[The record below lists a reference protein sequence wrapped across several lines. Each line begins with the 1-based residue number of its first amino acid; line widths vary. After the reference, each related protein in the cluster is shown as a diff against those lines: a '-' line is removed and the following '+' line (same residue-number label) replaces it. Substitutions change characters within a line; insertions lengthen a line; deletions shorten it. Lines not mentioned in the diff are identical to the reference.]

1 MAFGLQYGLKVGTQ
15 LCLYQALHK
24 TEVVVH
30 VTNGDFSG
38 AKAFSSCL
46 CSATV
51 RIYFLNT
58 LVETVKG

>member
-1 MAFGLQYGLKVGTQ
+1 MVFGLQYGLKVGTQ
-15 LCLYQALHK
+15 LCLYHALHK

-30 VTNGDFSG
+30 VADGDFAG
-38 AKAFSSCL
+38 AKALPSCL
-46 CSATV
+46 CIANA